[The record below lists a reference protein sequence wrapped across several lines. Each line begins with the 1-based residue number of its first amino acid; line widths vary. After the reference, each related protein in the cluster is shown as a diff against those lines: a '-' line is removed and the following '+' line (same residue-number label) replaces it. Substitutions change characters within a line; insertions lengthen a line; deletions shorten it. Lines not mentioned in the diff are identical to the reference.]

1 MLLNCLNKVVVV
13 VVVVTKFLTT
23 FVPNKIASL
32 SDLIRT

>member
-1 MLLNCLNKVVVV
+1 MLLNCLNKVVV